1 MTFFRDLLADLVTKK
16 LWPLAAM
23 LLAAIVAIPTKLT
36 KHESTGG
43 GTAAADASGQ
53 RAAREVA
60 EAQPVV
66 QLASDEEG
74 HTDSVRG
81 LSAHDPFAPRKAKSA
96 STTSSQTSAAASTQP
111 SSSGGTGGS
120 GGGSTGGTA
129 PQPAPKKKSSTQYVS
144 YHVDVRFG
152 ELGAEKTHND
162 VPRLTALPTSSSPI
176 VVFVGVLK
184 DGVTA
189 VFLVTSEAVPH
200 GEGSCKPDKNSCTYI
215 YMKAGETE
223 TLDVPAGTAGLA
235 QYELKV
241 LRVHKTTTTSA
252 EEALRTYAR
261 ESRAGRDIIA
271 AQDNQLLTLRYSRL
285 TGKLYPVR

>member
-1 MTFFRDLLADLVTKK
+1 M
-16 LWPLAAM
+16 
-23 LLAAIVAIPTKLT
+23 
-36 KHESTGG
+36 
-43 GTAAADASGQ
+43 
-53 RAAREVA
+53 
-60 EAQPVV
+60 
-66 QLASDEEG
+66 
-74 HTDSVRG
+74 
-81 LSAHDPFAPRKAKSA
+81 
-96 STTSSQTSAAASTQP
+96 
-111 SSSGGTGGS
+111 
-120 GGGSTGGTA
+120 
-129 PQPAPKKKSSTQYVS
+129 S

-241 LRVHKTTTTSA
+241 LRVHKTDAPPPPRRPCAPT
-252 EEALRTYAR
+252 
-261 ESRAGRDIIA
+261 RASPAPARDIIA

-285 TGKLYPVR
+285 TGKLYPSGSPRAGLRPTFMATGALRAPVPDRPGPVTPLLSPGHGRPHAHHRGRVPRPRAHLHRRGPARGPRARPRGDRPRHGAPPARPRPRRAHEDRDATPPRSPPASATGARSAARSRSRSPTATTRTGRSG

>member
-1 MTFFRDLLADLVTKK
+1 MTFFRDLIADLVTKK
-16 LWPLAAM
+16 LWPVATV

-36 KHESTGG
+36 KHETTGG

-53 RAAREVA
+53 RAAHEVTD
-60 EAQPVV
+60 AQPVV
-66 QLASDEEG
+66 ELASDEEG

-81 LSAHDPFAPRKAKSA
+81 LAAHDPFAPRKAKSA
-96 STTSSQTSAAASTQP
+96 STTPAAAANPAQSTTP
-111 SSSGGTGGS
+111 SSGTGGTGGTPPQ
-120 GGGSTGGTA
+120 ST
-129 PQPAPKKKSSTQYVS
+129 PKKKSSTKRYDT

-162 VPRLTALPTSSSPI
+162 VPRLTALPNSSSPI

-200 GEGSCKPDKNSCTYI
+200 GDGSCKPDKNSCTYI
-215 YMKAGETE
+215 YMKAGDTE

-241 LRVHKTTTTSA
+241 LRLHKTTTASA
-252 EEALRTYAR
+252 EAALRTYAR